1 MVPLGPTQLGPSG
14 QSWPSPVLVKPMA
27 EKNKMAVLLGNIL
40 KSDPHQLT
48 LSLTYIR
55 IHYIWHS
62 ISHILWHSIWHSL
75 KHIFGHSI
83 WHSIWHSVWHSID
96 IYCDTLSGILWGIFS
111 DIPSG
116 ILFGILSGIC
126 SDILSGILCGILSGI
141 YSDIRSGILS
151 GILSSILSDILSGMC
166 SGPSVPSCI
175 QSWRGDTSVK
185 SRDPHLAG
193 GEWWWYITLGS
204 QSSRQRY
211 GSVWSNSTLES
222 FPICC
227 VLNWASKI
235 TKVHSPGKE
244 EPQVELFTNHG

>member
-1 MVPLGPTQLGPSG
+1 MFYPT
-14 QSWPSPVLVKPMA
+14 
-27 EKNKMAVLLGNIL
+27 
-40 KSDPHQLT
+40 
-48 LSLTYIR
+48 
-55 IHYIWHS
+55 
-62 ISHILWHSIWHSL
+62 HILTSSSIWQVIL
-75 KHIFGHSI
+75 TFY
-83 WHSIWHSVWHSID
+83 HSIWHSVW
-96 IYCDTLSGILWGIFS
+96 YIFS

-116 ILFGILSGIC
+116 ILFGILSDIC

-185 SRDPHLAG
+185 SRGPQLAG
-193 GEWWWYITLGS
+193 GEWWWSITLGS
-204 QSSRQRY
+204 QNSRQRY
-211 GSVWSNSTLES
+211 GSLWSNWTLES

-235 TKVHSPGKE
+235 TQVHSPGKE